1 MDETIFTRFR
11 EGINLF
17 NKHSFYDCHDILEDV
32 WFDVRGPSRRFYQGL
47 IHLAVGFYHILERE
61 NPKGAVSQLTK
72 GIEKLSDFK
81 PVFQGIE
88 LEALLI
94 EIGTCIREVKMLG
107 KEKIQEF
114 DKALI
119 PKIKFN
125 TSLFTE
131 P

>member
-1 MDETIFTRFR
+1 MDDTIFARFR

-17 NKHSFYDCHDILEDV
+17 NKHSFYDCHDMLEDV
-32 WFDVRGPSRRFYQGL
+32 WFDVRGSSRRFYQGL

-81 PVFQGIE
+81 PEFQGVELDSLLKEIE
-88 LEALLI
+88 
-94 EIGTCIREVKMLG
+94 TCIKEVNSLG
-107 KEKIQEF
+107 KGRIHEF
-114 DKALI
+114 DSDLI
-119 PKIKFN
+119 PEIKFN
-125 TSLFTE
+125 PSLFAE